1 MKILYNDYMINTMK
15 HTFRYIISALALLI
29 PVLAQAQTLQ
39 DPPIYSNYKIEGG
52 VAMGKTVTAINSTTY
67 KLTLET
73 FVTGKTTIVDETKPV
88 DLILVLDVSSSMTMY
103 DYTYKLEDGTSTTG
117 TRLEAL
123 QYAVKRFIK
132 EIAHND
138 AYREDGTRRK
148 NAAGD
153 EIVLGNRIQMITFST
168 ANATRASF
176 TTFQPAFANESSIL
190 NAVDNFSTDNGTH
203 PDAGISLAN
212 TWLSTSVSEKP
223 NSNRVVVVFT
233 DGLPGD
239 TWPPSFDVTIGR
251 DAVNNARTSKI
262 THGATVFTIGLIDYS
277 GMSSTEESRVRNMLS
292 YISSNYP
299 DGSASTRGRNIT
311 FSGNRGEG
319 DFAFDANEKDLG
331 DIFEDVAHASG
342 GSEASV
348 PGESQVVDEVSS
360 SFKIPANY
368 TANNVVVYYRTINLA
383 GDTWEGSVETT
394 MLNKVIL
401 PENFDLNALPPSD
414 ATYMTDDD
422 KVGVY
427 LHNGKLVILGFDYSR
442 KDSEGADGTDSK
454 PYDGWWVGWRDVNK
468 CFGRELVIELNIEPI
483 NGVTGGDNTNTNTA
497 SSGIYIPQYD
507 ASGNFTGYAPI
518 SKYPYPDTDLP
529 INIVIQKDGLKHGES
544 ATIQI
549 YRSPQMTTG
558 DDRWDPVTGKPKPIA
573 QSDDDWE
580 NFTKVILTNKGED
593 NETVFKTLL
602 SLDPTYVYKLV
613 EDDWGFGYKLD
624 TKTIT
629 TSQQVKNPF
638 IFTNQLK
645 VTKEDWGGKN
655 PLKHAEA
662 VSINHFG
669 TNAHKDNYKS
679 SKTQF

>member
-1 MKILYNDYMINTMK
+1 MK
-15 HTFRYIISALALLI
+15 HTFKYIISALVLLI

-39 DPPIYSNYKIEGG
+39 DPPIYENYKIEGG
-52 VAMGKTVTAINSTTY
+52 VALGKSVTAINNTTY

-103 DYTYKLEDGTSTTG
+103 NYTYKLDDGTTTTG

-123 QYAVKRFIK
+123 EYAVKKFIR
-132 EIAHND
+132 EVAHND
-138 AYREDGTRRK
+138 GYYESGGRRK

-168 ANATRASF
+168 ANATKASF
-176 TTFQPAFANESSIL
+176 TAFQPAFANESSIL
-190 NAVDNFSTDNGTH
+190 QAVDFDTANGTH
-203 PDAGISLAN
+203 PDTGISLAN
-212 TWLSTSVSEKP
+212 TWLETSIEEKP
-223 NSNRVVVVFT
+223 DSKRVVVVFT

-239 TWPPSFDVTIGR
+239 SWPPQFDRTIGR
-251 DAVNNARTSKI
+251 NAVNNARTSKM
-262 THGATVFTIGLIDYS
+262 THGATVYTIGLIDYT
-277 GMSSTEESRVRNMLS
+277 GMTATEESRVRNMLS

-299 DGSASTRGRNIT
+299 DGSASISGNNIT
-311 FSGNRGEG
+311 FSGTRGEG

-331 DIFEDVAHASG
+331 EIFEDVAHASA
-342 GSEASV
+342 GSQASV

-360 SFKIPANY
+360 SFKIPSGF

-383 GDTWEGSVETT
+383 GDTWEGSAETT
-394 MLNKVIL
+394 PLNKVIL
-401 PENFDLNALPPSD
+401 PADFDLTSLPPSD

-427 LHNGKLVILGFDYSR
+427 LHDGKLVILGFDYSR
-442 KDSEGADGTDSK
+442 KDTEGADGTDSK
-454 PYDGWWVGWRDVNK
+454 PYDGYWVGWRDVNK
-468 CFGRELVIELNIEPI
+468 CAGKELVIELNIEPVD
-483 NGVTGGDNTNTNTA
+483 GVTGGDNTNTNTA
-497 SSGIYIPQYD
+497 SSGVYIPTYD
-507 ASGNFTGYAPI
+507 ANNNFIGYVPI

-529 INIVIQKDGLKHGES
+529 ISIIIQKDGLKHGES
-544 ATIQI
+544 ATVQI

-558 DDRWDPVTGKPKPIA
+558 DDRWDPATGKPKPVA
-573 QSDDDWE
+573 QSDDEWE

-602 SLDPTYVYKLV
+602 SLDPSYVYKLV

-624 TKTIT
+624 TKTVT

-669 TNAHKDNYKS
+669 TNAHKENFKS
-679 SKTQF
+679 SKTEF